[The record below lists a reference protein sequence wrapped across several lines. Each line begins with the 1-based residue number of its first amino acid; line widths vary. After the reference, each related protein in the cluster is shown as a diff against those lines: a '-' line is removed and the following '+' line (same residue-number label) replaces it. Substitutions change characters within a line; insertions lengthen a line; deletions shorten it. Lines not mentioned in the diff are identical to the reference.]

1 METPQRGESD
11 AATPTPQCWE
21 IDPVR
26 SSLTFDLRHIVTR
39 RIRGRFERWGGRVFV
54 DTHQPWLSSAEIWV
68 DLASVSTDDAER
80 DAHVRSPEFLDVGR
94 HPRAEFKSTG
104 VAVRGSEVILDG
116 RLTLHGVSHD
126 VEVRAEVG
134 PVTVGTDRRARAR
147 YLARAVVDRQSFG
160 LHWNQD
166 LDVGGVVVGDE
177 VEIAADVEQVR
188 SGVA

>member
-1 METPQRGESD
+1 METPQGGASD
-11 AATPTPQCWE
+11 ADTSTPQCWE
-21 IDPVR
+21 IDPTR

-39 RIRGRFERWGGRVFV
+39 RIRGRFERFGGRVFV
-54 DTHQPWLSSAEIWV
+54 DAHQPWLSSAEIWV

-80 DAHVRSPEFLDVGR
+80 DAHVRSTEFLDVGR
-94 HPRAEFKSTG
+94 YRRAEFKSTG

-116 RLTLHGVSHD
+116 RLSLHGVSHD

-134 PVTVGTDRRARAR
+134 PVTTGPDRRARAR
-147 YLARAVVDRQSFG
+147 YLARAVIDRQSFG

-177 VEIAADVEQVR
+177 VEISADVELIH
-188 SGVA
+188 SGAG